1 MSEDRVLVEF
11 SQDEAL
17 VLFEWV
23 AAYNELH
30 DSEEQPTAEEYVL
43 GNLEAALESQVN
55 VVLSARYK
63 EEHREAQARLQS
75 RWVLDGDQPPA

>member
-1 MSEDRVLVEF
+1 MADDRVLVEF

-23 AAYNELH
+23 ASCNELH

-55 VVLSARYK
+55 VVFSARYE
-63 EEHREAQARLQS
+63 EEHSEAQARLQAL
-75 RWVLDGDQPPA
+75 WVVDENESD